1 MKEAVLKN
9 LDEETVKVLSTKL
22 KAWQKFDMLSNPC
35 KSSLVLESDTCRTEI
50 PLNPDGSV
58 KWFDDSKLV
67 RHKEPEKRNTTF
79 AKRILK
85 ALCGKDESEA
95 ELTYSIICYLHG
107 KEVCKENAEQC
118 LQEELDELDK
128 YDLPL
133 LGVMFSSLCERI
145 EELEA

>member
-1 MKEAVLKN
+1 
-9 LDEETVKVLSTKL
+9 
-22 KAWQKFDMLSNPC
+22 MLSNPW

-107 KEVCKENAEQC
+107 TTFTV
-118 LQEELDELDK
+118 
-128 YDLPL
+128 
-133 LGVMFSSLCERI
+133 VSSLISLVLLKCFFHFICSHVAGITARKDT
-145 EELEA
+145 

>member
-22 KAWQKFDMLSNPC
+22 KVWQKFDMLSNPC
-35 KSSLVLESDTCRTEI
+35 KSSLVLETDTCRTEI

>member
-22 KAWQKFDMLSNPC
+22 KVWQKFDMLSNPW
-35 KSSLVLESDTCRTEI
+35 KSSLVLEQDTCRKEI

>member
-22 KAWQKFDMLSNPC
+22 KVWQKFDMLSNPC

-58 KWFDDSKLV
+58 KLFDDSKLV

>member
-1 MKEAVLKN
+1 MKEKTVKTV
-9 LDEETVKVLSTKL
+9 DEETVTVIPSKL
-22 KAWQKFDMLSNPC
+22 KVWQKVDMLSNPW

-67 RHKEPEKRNTTF
+67 RHKEPGKRNTTF

-128 YDLPL
+128 YDLLL
-133 LGVMFSSLCERI
+133 LGVMLSSLCERI